1 MSKSNYLENKVLD
14 KVLKNVDFTV
24 TTVYVGLHTGDPG
37 EAGTANEATGA
48 NGVARVA
55 ATFASA
61 SSGSSSNNAD
71 IVFAAATGDLGTIT
85 HVSLW
90 DAARAS
96 GAAQA
101 GNALWSGAATP
112 NQAVPI
118 GVAYRLLSGQLV
130 VSDD

>member
-48 NGVARVA
+48 NGVARVVG
-55 ATFASA
+55 TFAAASGGSSA
-61 SSGSSSNNAD
+61 SNAD
-71 IVFAAATGDLGTIT
+71 ITFAAATGDLGTISY
-85 HVSLW
+85 VSLW
-90 DAARAS
+90 DTARAS
-96 GAAQA
+96 GASQT
-101 GNALWSGAATP
+101 GNSLWSGALTTP
-112 NQAVPI
+112 QAVPA
-118 GVAYRLLSGQLV
+118 GVAFRLPSGQLT